1 MQTDRQIYCL
11 YTQISLSAAL
21 DSNAVPLKHYWE
33 LAEPDLDAA
42 GATEDLLERSP
53 RSRPSFKTAT
63 CSVVA
68 GCPHTSRRTDERKK
82 KRAHFQSLAGE
93 LAGPPSEHVVREL
106 SFPSHITCYYY
117 YHFSDTL
124 KRLASALQVVITAQY
139 ESSNMWDVVLNN
151 VWKQTN
157 KVLKSPAVCYWS

>member
-1 MQTDRQIYCL
+1 MPPEPPRTSWSAL
-11 YTQISLSAAL
+11 PEVGHLSKPPHAPSSL
-21 DSNAVPLKHYWE
+21 AVLTR
-33 LAEPDLDAA
+33 A
-42 GATEDLLERSP
+42 GEQMR
-53 RSRPSFKTAT
+53 
-63 CSVVA
+63 
-68 GCPHTSRRTDERKK
+68 GKK
-82 KRAHFQSLAGE
+82 KKAHFQSLAGG

-151 VWKQTN
+151 V
-157 KVLKSPAVCYWS
+157 

>member
-42 GATEDLLERSP
+42 GATKDLLECSP

-82 KRAHFQSLAGE
+82 KKSTFPKPGWRIGGPSFRTCCQRAIISISHHVLLLLPLLRHVETARIS
-93 LAGPPSEHVVREL
+93 PSSGHYGT
-106 SFPSHITCYYY
+106 I
-117 YHFSDTL
+117 
-124 KRLASALQVVITAQY
+124 
-139 ESSNMWDVVLNN
+139 
-151 VWKQTN
+151 
-157 KVLKSPAVCYWS
+157 